1 MKIIVDGDDLLLVA
15 NTIKELPV
23 RGGFSVADRWVG
35 CVIALQKIVETANE
49 YVEPVKEE
57 HIEES
62 RSDEDTQ
69 EE

>member
-35 CVIALQKIVETANE
+35 CVVALQKIVETAIE

-57 HIEES
+57 NTEEIESGES
-62 RSDEDTQ
+62 AK